1 MPVAKVNGVETE
13 FEPGMTVLQVA
24 ERAGQ
29 EIPRFCY
36 HERLSIAGNCR
47 MCLVE
52 VKPGPPKPQAS
63 CALPAADGQ
72 EIFTDTPMVKKAR
85 EGVME
90 FLLINHPLDCPICD
104 QGGECDL
111 QDQSVGYG
119 RDGSRYSENKR
130 AVEEKAMGP
139 TIKTFMTR
147 CIQCTRCVRFIT
159 EVAGA
164 PDIGMISRGEDAE
177 ITTYLE
183 KSVASE
189 LSGNV
194 NDLCPV
200 GALTHRP
207 WQYHYRPWELKK
219 TETID
224 VMDALGSNI
233 RADYRGSEVMRVLPR
248 VNEGINEEWLSD
260 KSRYVV
266 DGLTARRLD
275 RPWIREN
282 GRLRAASWNEALDAV
297 AAKLK
302 AAPADRIGVIAGD
315 LQDAESMKATLD
327 LFRALGSK
335 NTDCRQDG
343 AALGYGPRE
352 GWLFN
357 SGLEGIEK
365 ADAILIVGANPRV
378 EAPLLNAR
386 LRKTWLKGD
395 VEIGVI
401 GEQADL
407 TFDYA
412 YLGAGTQTLGQL
424 PKSAMDILT
433 KAERPA
439 IIVGS
444 GALGGEG
451 GAAVLNALGALAKTV
466 GVVTDGWNGFNVL
479 HHAAARVAGLDMG
492 FVPAQPGENG
502 GGLTVAEMLKPD
514 ALDVLFLLGA
524 DEVDP
529 TGSNAFRVYLGSHG
543 DRGAHGADVI
553 LPGAAY
559 TEKSGLYVNTEG
571 RVQMAER
578 VVFPKGR
585 LGHHPGPVGARR
597 QDPAVR
603 HAGATARQADGRSSD
618 LRPDRLSAR
627 AGDVRRGGPGRQG
640 RSGRPRLRVGRGRP
654 VSFQSDSARQR
665 DDGRVVRPADR
676 PGRFGGG
683 VSHGPRFLLGHPAG
697 MDADHARS
705 GSADHRRRA
714 DRRRLPAAGRPQG
727 LGRRAD
733 A

>member
-1 MPVAKVNGVETE
+1 MPIAKVNGVETE

-63 CALPAADGQ
+63 CALPAAEGQ

-119 RDGSRYSENKR
+119 RDGSRYAENKR
-130 AVEEKAMGP
+130 AVEEKNMGP
-139 TIKTFMTR
+139 TVKTFMTR

-159 EVAGA
+159 EVAGV

-183 KSVASE
+183 KNIDSE

-233 RADYRGSEVMRVLPR
+233 RADAKGAEVMRILPR

-260 KSRYVV
+260 VSRYAV
-266 DGLTARRLD
+266 DGLQRQRLD
-275 RPWIREN
+275 RPYVREN
-282 GRLRAASWNEALDAV
+282 GKLRAASWDEALGVV
-297 AAKLK
+297 AAKLN
-302 AAPADRIGVIAGD
+302 AAPADRIGVVAGD
-315 LQDAESMKATLD
+315 LQDAESMKAALD
-327 LFRALGSK
+327 LFRALGSA

-343 AALGYGPRE
+343 AALGHGPRE

-357 SGLEGIEK
+357 TTLQGIEN
-365 ADAILIVGANPRV
+365 ADAVLIVGANPRV

-386 LRKTWLKGD
+386 LRKGWLAGKTD
-395 VEIGVI
+395 IGLI
-401 GEQADL
+401 GEQATL
-407 TFDYA
+407 TFDYNW
-412 YLGAGTQTLGQL
+412 LGAGSKTVGKM
-424 PKSAMDILT
+424 PKAAVDFLT

-444 GALGGEG
+444 GALS
-451 GAAVLNALGALAKTV
+451 GANGPAVLNALGALARKV
-466 GVVTDGWNGFNVL
+466 GVVTEGWNGFNVL
-479 HHAAARVAGLDMG
+479 HTAASRVAGLDMG
-492 FVPAQPGENG
+492 FVPGVG
-502 GGLTVAEMLKPD
+502 GKTVAEMVKPG

-529 TGSNAFRVYLGSHG
+529 TGSDAFRVYLGSHG

-578 VVFPKGR
+578 VVFPKGQAKEDWAILR
-585 LGHHPGPVGARR
+585 ALSGLVGQTLPYDTLDALRSKLMADHPTFGRIDYLPAPASFDVAALGKKGDLGDTTFSSTVRDPYLNNPIAR
-597 QDPAVR
+597 ASVTM
-603 HAGATARQADGRSSD
+603 AE
-618 LRPDRLSAR
+618 LSAQR
-627 AGDVRRGGPGRQG
+627 IA
-640 RSGRPRLRVGRGRP
+640 P
-654 VSFQSDSARQR
+654 VA
-665 DDGRVVRPADR
+665 
-676 PGRFGGG
+676 
-683 VSHGPRFLLGHPAG
+683 
-697 MDADHARS
+697 M
-705 GSADHRRRA
+705 
-714 DRRRLPAAGRPQG
+714 AAE
-727 LGRRAD
+727 
-733 A
+733 